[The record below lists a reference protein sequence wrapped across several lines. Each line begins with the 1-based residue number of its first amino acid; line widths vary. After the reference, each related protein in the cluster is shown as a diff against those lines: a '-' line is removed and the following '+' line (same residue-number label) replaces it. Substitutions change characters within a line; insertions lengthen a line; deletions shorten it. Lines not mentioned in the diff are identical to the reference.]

1 MKPAFVIVLSA
12 FFVHASAQKKP
23 YYYQIPDTPKTY
35 TAATVAA
42 RLVDGLGFRY
52 FWATEGLTEKDLAFK
67 PSDSAR
73 TTLETIEHIKGLTDI
88 LFNAANKKPTD
99 FTNSRPRLS
108 FNELREATLKNIQQ
122 ASEALKKPGV
132 NLDELDMILQ
142 SRTNKNEFPFWN
154 LINGPI
160 SDALWHVGQV
170 VTFRRSSG
178 NPLPKGVEVLTGRK
192 TNQQGGE

>member
-1 MKPAFVIVLSA
+1 MKWFFTSMAILSMMH
-12 FFVHASAQKKP
+12 VSAQDKP
-23 YYYQIPDTPKTY
+23 YYYQIPEAPANF

-73 TTLETIEHIKGLTDI
+73 TSLQTIEHIYGLTSI
-88 LFNAANKKPTD
+88 LLNSVSEKPTV
-99 FTNSRPRLS
+99 FGQPAEKLS
-108 FNELREATLKNIQQ
+108 FSQLRERTLKNIQT
-122 ASEALKKPGV
+122 ASEILKKQDSQLG
-132 NLDELDMILQ
+132 DFDMIFERGDQ
-142 SRTNKNEFPFWN
+142 KQVYPFWN
-154 LINGPI
+154 LVNGPI

-178 NPLPKGVEVLTGRK
+178 NPLPKGVNVLAGTK
-192 TNQQGGE
+192 TD